1 MRDVSADELEALGD
15 RFSIDVDEARAARL
29 TSQVNDMLADLDR
42 LEEMPVRPR
51 GPDEAGGDRRW
62 RRPTDDPHNTTVV
75 ECTVPPAGEGSLSGT
90 TVGVKDIIAVAGVPM
105 RCGSAVMGGYVP
117 ATDATAVTRLRSA
130 GASVAAKTNLDE
142 FAGSGRGTT
151 GVGSPVTNPHD
162 GDRTAGGSSGGS
174 AAAVAT
180 NRVDTAL
187 GTDTGG
193 SVRIPAAFC
202 GVVGL
207 KPTYGLV
214 PLTGVVE
221 NTYTQDHVGTLT
233 RDVTDAATLLG
244 AMAGA
249 DGDDEA
255 SLLAAGRE
263 EYRVGGYVDA
273 VTDPPAVADLR
284 IGVVEQ
290 GFGDGVSARVAEQ
303 TRTAVDALAD
313 AGATVSSV
321 DIGRF
326 HDGRPIKNALSFV
339 ELATHWRDGAVP
351 YRRGGTDEI
360 YQTGFARAR
369 AAASGELD
377 DFYTAK
383 LLAGARVVDA
393 HDGRHYVR
401 AQAARER
408 LRDEFLAALAGVD
421 ALVLPTMPGPA
432 PRVESVENWPYDLA
446 RNTRCANVTRL
457 PAVTLPNGARG
468 ETELPVGLQL
478 VGGPFEDAELLA
490 AATRVSAVVESPTG
504 ADT

>member
-1 MRDVSADELEALGD
+1 MRELSPGELEGLGD
-15 RFSIDVDEARAARL
+15 RFSVDIGETRAARL
-29 TSQVNDMLADLDR
+29 TPQVNEMLAELDR
-42 LEEMPVRPR
+42 LEDIPVPPQD
-51 GPDEAGGDRRW
+51 PDAAGGDRRW
-62 RRPTDDPHNTTVV
+62 NRPTDDPHNTTVV
-75 ECTVPPAGEGSLSGT
+75 ECHVPPAADGALSGT
-90 TVGVKDIIAVAGVPM
+90 TVGVKDIVAVAGVPM

-117 ATDATAVTRLRSA
+117 ATDATVVTRLRRA
-130 GASVAAKTNLDE
+130 GASITAKTNLDE

-174 AAAVAT
+174 AAAVAAD
-180 NRVDTAL
+180 RVDTAL

-214 PLTGVVE
+214 PLTGIVE
-221 NTYTQDHVGTLT
+221 NTYTQDHVGTFT
-233 RDVTDAATLLG
+233 RNVTDAAKLLA

-255 SLLAAGRE
+255 SLVAAGRE
-263 EYRVGGYVDA
+263 DYRVGGYVDA
-273 VTDPPAVADLR
+273 SAEPPAVNDLS
-284 IGVVEQ
+284 IGVLQQ
-290 GFGDGVSARVAEQ
+290 GFGDGVSERVTE
-303 TRTAVDALAD
+303 RTKASIDQLAD

-321 DIGRF
+321 DIERF

-369 AAASGELD
+369 AAGSSELN
-377 DFYTAK
+377 DFYMTK
-383 LLAGARVVDA
+383 LLAGAQVVDA

-408 LRDEFLAALAGVD
+408 LRDEFLAALADLDV
-421 ALVLPTMPGPA
+421 LVLPTMPDVA
-432 PRVESVENWPYDLA
+432 PRVESVAGWSYDLA

-457 PAVTLPNGARG
+457 PAVTLPDRTQEG
-468 ETELPVGLQL
+468 ELPVGLQL
-478 VGGPFEDAELLA
+478 VGHPFAEAELLA
-490 AATRVSAVVESPTG
+490 AAARVETLL
-504 ADT
+504 